1 MYRTSTGDGNWSFY
15 RIVIGINFEQN
26 LQEKL
31 PLSVSSSVFHRG
43 ISVTLSE
50 KGVEQS

>member
-31 PLSVSSSVFHRG
+31 PLSVSSSDSVFIEGFQLH
-43 ISVTLSE
+43 
-50 KGVEQS
+50 